1 MELKLHPNVPPQG
14 LSEYTFYRE
23 PIRPGVQG
31 LAWSVTDSAWASAVS
46 LPPQTECPG
55 LLWLEVATLSPETPF
70 MLGNIY
76 LEPGHAALGL
86 VSDILHQVLDD
97 VSRFAPGTRILL
109 TGDVNVDFVYS
120 HGSAHQLLAA
130 FLRDSGLVLVPK
142 ASPAAFSRGASGYQV
157 DHFMVSTA
165 LFNLLALPV
174 VYHHNVHLGS
184 STGRCDSDHSP
195 LSLHLKGC
203 RRVVCHMCKVL
214 RFNLSDLREGR
225 LLPYQTLLTSMLC
238 KWAMWRKSL
247 VECVGFRFTPALV
260 TVLFAGFIYVVHH
273 SAYMALGL
281 KASQVMVRPSR
292 PFLTHRLPSDATQMW
307 SYVKTQRRAQQ
318 QHSSLP
324 FSKEQMVEHMMSVYS
339 VPLPRGSPRSRR
351 FVDAASLQL
360 DVLPPLPYH
369 YHALLVTQ
377 MEPVQRL
384 LCARLRV
391 GTAGGPIDRHPPELY
406 KFGPPALHTA
416 LAVVGADFAVARF
429 VPDAAIDGLM
439 SYMHKGRGLPRSSLD
454 SYRGIRCTSVPGKL
468 VCRALASPV
477 VEVNAYF
484 AEALGFEQ
492 FAGRR
497 FHSADMLAVLL
508 WTILHLNGS
517 KPLFVVLL
525 DVTKAFDR
533 VWREALWAKL
543 LAQGHPPHVVAW
555 LRAAYVRLRTAVK
568 GDGSNSEFHSS
579 SVGIGQGDVNSTNWF
594 AIFLADFPAHLK
606 RHGASFELLG
616 LLLVCFLFL
625 DDIAA
630 LAHSVDEVCSVLH
643 AAHLYEEEW
652 SVTFSKSKSCV

>member
-1 MELKLHPNVPPQG
+1 
-14 LSEYTFYRE
+14 
-23 PIRPGVQG
+23 
-31 LAWSVTDSAWASAVS
+31 
-46 LPPQTECPG
+46 
-55 LLWLEVATLSPETPF
+55 
-70 MLGNIY
+70 
-76 LEPGHAALGL
+76 
-86 VSDILHQVLDD
+86 
-97 VSRFAPGTRILL
+97 
-109 TGDVNVDFVYS
+109 
-120 HGSAHQLLAA
+120 
-130 FLRDSGLVLVPK
+130 
-142 ASPAAFSRGASGYQV
+142 
-157 DHFMVSTA
+157 
-165 LFNLLALPV
+165 
-174 VYHHNVHLGS
+174 
-184 STGRCDSDHSP
+184 
-195 LSLHLKGC
+195 
-203 RRVVCHMCKVL
+203 
-214 RFNLSDLREGR
+214 
-225 LLPYQTLLTSMLC
+225 
-238 KWAMWRKSL
+238 
-247 VECVGFRFTPALV
+247 
-260 TVLFAGFIYVVHH
+260 
-273 SAYMALGL
+273 
-281 KASQVMVRPSR
+281 
-292 PFLTHRLPSDATQMW
+292 
-307 SYVKTQRRAQQ
+307 
-318 QHSSLP
+318 
-324 FSKEQMVEHMMSVYS
+324 
-339 VPLPRGSPRSRR
+339 
-351 FVDAASLQL
+351 
-360 DVLPPLPYH
+360 
-369 YHALLVTQ
+369 

-416 LAVVGADFAVARF
+416 LAVVGAGFAVARF

-616 LLLVCFLFL
+616 LLLV
-625 DDIAA
+625 
-630 LAHSVDEVCSVLH
+630 
-643 AAHLYEEEW
+643 
-652 SVTFSKSKSCV
+652 